1 MAWLLLKTTYRKLKR
16 NNMRPEYRPLHR
28 ARQGVILLFLAV
40 GVWYLNWRLVAFNA
54 EHPIFSLLLY
64 SAEVF
69 GFTTAILNI
78 FMTWRLSVRISR
90 PPAMGLKVDV
100 FIPTYNEE
108 VEMVRRTALAARA
121 MEYPHETWILDD
133 GNRKAMREL
142 AQSLGVRYL
151 ARDNNEHAKAGNLN
165 HALPYSTAD
174 LIATF
179 DADHAPRHDFLIKT
193 LGYFDD
199 PEVAFVQTP
208 QDFYNLDSFQNRTD
222 AGSRVAWSEQS
233 LFFRVIQRGKD
244 YWNAAFYCG
253 SCAVIRRQSLNSI
266 GGFATGTVTEDIHT
280 SLLLHKKG
288 YRSVY
293 HDESLAYGVAPAKI
307 EPFLKQRVRW
317 GVGAMNVWRKEG
329 ILFARGLTLPQRL
342 NYLATV
348 LAYFDGWQKAFFYF
362 APVYV
367 LMAGAMPIDVD
378 GWVFLLHF
386 VPYYL
391 LNFLA
396 FEEISR
402 GYGRSLLIEQ
412 YNMARFASF
421 AWSTLGVFRMRKRF
435 GVTAKKMGEHTH
447 SLGFLLPQL
456 AVVSLNALAIPVG
469 ITLFYLSG
477 HLPQDGMWANV
488 LWASI
493 NTWLA
498 VLVVRFTVKR
508 GVNRRN
514 EYRFAIPLAARINGV
529 LGTVDD
535 LSPNGLS
542 FYGVLYPVAVG
553 DRLPVIL
560 YLPDGTIETQLE
572 VRTLMQAQQGAEMY
586 IRSIGGIFPALPQSA
601 MQRIELFLYGS
612 NAQWRINQYR
622 ESNRTPLQRLG
633 LIERAHNLPERI
645 NYWACCE
652 VSTDVSQ
659 SGSEQIGLA
668 GSQTGKGGVGLMVH
682 RQLDPGRSYII
693 QVHSRAGLRTLYG
706 KPGTYE
712 SILNGLGNLYLYRMT
727 LLAAP
732 AVHAALEDEPVTCT
746 LPSRHD
752 GRNASHIVRVG

>member
-1 MAWLLLKTTYRKLKR
+1 MK
-16 NNMRPEYRPLHR
+16 PEYRSLQP
-28 ARQGVILLFLAV
+28 ARQAVILLFLVV
-40 GVWYLNWRLVAFNA
+40 GAWYLNWRLETFNA
-54 EHPIFSLLLY
+54 AHPVFSWLLY
-64 SAEVF
+64 GAEVF
-69 GFTTAILNI
+69 GFFTAVLNI
-78 FMTWRLSVRISR
+78 FMTWRLSERTAP
-90 PPAMGLKVDV
+90 PPALGLKVDV
-100 FIPTYNEE
+100 FIPTYNED

-121 MEYPHETWILDD
+121 MKYPHETWILDD
-133 GNRKAMREL
+133 GNREAMREM

-151 ARDNNEHAKAGNLN
+151 ARTDNAHAKAGNLN
-165 HALPYSTAD
+165 HALPHSTAD

-179 DADHAPRHDFLIKT
+179 DADHAPRQDFLLKT
-193 LGYFDD
+193 LGYFSD
-199 PEVAFVQTP
+199 PDVAFVQTP

-222 AGSRVAWSEQS
+222 PGSRVAWSEQS

-253 SCAVIRRQSLNSI
+253 SCAVIRRRSLDAI
-266 GGFATGTVTEDIHT
+266 GGFATGTVTEDSHT

-348 LAYFDGWQKAFFYF
+348 LAYFDGWQKLFFYL

-367 LMAGAMPIDVD
+367 LMAGAMPIAVD

-391 LNFLA
+391 INFLA

-402 GYGRSLLIEQ
+402 GYGRSLTIEQ

-421 AWSTLGVFRMRKRF
+421 AWSTLGVFKLRKRF
-435 GVTAKKMGEHTH
+435 GVTAKKAGEHAS

-456 AVVSLNALAIPVG
+456 AVLGLNALAIPVG
-469 ITLFYLSG
+469 IVLFYFTG

-488 LWASI
+488 VWAAL

-498 VLVVRFTVKR
+498 VLVVRFTAAR

-514 EYRFAIPLAARINGV
+514 EYRFAMPLAARLDGV

-535 LSPNGLS
+535 LSPSGMS
-542 FYGVLYPVAVG
+542 FYGVLGQARVG
-553 DRLPVIL
+553 DRVPVTL
-560 YLPDGTIETQLE
+560 YLPDGELDAKLE
-572 VRTLMQAQQGAEMY
+572 VRALMHAGDGGQTY
-586 IRSIGGIFPALPQSA
+586 VRSIGGTFHA
-601 MQRIELFLYGS
+601 MPLSMTQRIEQFLYGS
-612 NAQWRINQYR
+612 DAQWRINRYR
-622 ESNRTPLQRLG
+622 DDSPTPLQRLG
-633 LIERAHNLPERI
+633 LVDSPHASPEPVG
-645 NYWACCE
+645 YWAGCE
-652 VSTDVSQ
+652 VSVST
-659 SGSEQIGLA
+659 EAACADRRL
-668 GSQTGKGGVGLMVH
+668 VGLVSAH
-682 RQLDPGRSYII
+682 AAENGEARLLVSRPLEPDCSLVVQAHGRT
-693 QVHSRAGLRTLYG
+693 GLRTLHAR
-706 KPGTYE
+706 TAAHE
-712 SILNGLGNLYLYRMT
+712 TILTGLGALHLYR
-727 LLAAP
+727 LKPSAAP
-732 AVHAALEDEPVTCT
+732 AAAASRDAEPM
-746 LPSRHD
+746 LRAAIAAGSR
-752 GRNASHIVRVG
+752 A